1 MEDHDRQIKMT
12 NMKMGYGRFAA
23 MVATSTVV
31 MFILMYQATYLF
43 AHVEYSQSRMWMAI
57 VMGAVMGVIMLG
69 FMWSMYKSMKTNL
82 AVLAAC
88 VVVFGVSLWLVRSQA
103 TVGDISYM
111 RAMIPHHSMAILT
124 SERAQIRD
132 PEVRLLAD
140 RIIDSQVR
148 EIREMKRLIA
158 QLEAH
163 PVSDNAPVLPSY
175 RDRGVP
181 PPPPETD
188 AEANVNT
195 LQPPE

>member
-1 MEDHDRQIKMT
+1 
-12 NMKMGYGRFAA
+12 MK
-23 MVATSTVV
+23 
-31 MFILMYQATYLF
+31 
-43 AHVEYSQSRMWMAI
+43 
-57 VMGAVMGVIMLG
+57 
-69 FMWSMYKSMKTNL
+69 
-82 AVLAAC
+82 
-88 VVVFGVSLWLVRSQA
+88 
-103 TVGDISYM
+103 
-111 RAMIPHHSMAILT
+111 AMIPHHSMAILT

-158 QLEAH
+158 QLEAN
-163 PVSDNAPVLPSY
+163 PVPDGAPVLPSY
-175 RDRGVP
+175 RDQGVP